1 MMKMKTKDNLRY
13 GLFGVAFAVAASF
26 AGAANAQAVWKHG
39 TLSAKSDAGF
49 LFMAARRG
57 FAEKL
62 NIKLDIVQFKSDPTM
77 LKAMLAGELDSYEGN
92 PSSPMAAVSRGGD
105 VKIIG
110 CHWPALTYAMF
121 VKKDGPIKTIADL
134 KGKRI
139 ATSGPGALPD
149 IFSRGVLKSAGLK
162 PSDVQLVN
170 AGNDADRVGA
180 LAAGIVD
187 VAPSSS
193 EFTPDLEKRG
203 LRMLVHAQEAT
214 PNFVRFC
221 LYTTGK
227 VLATK
232 REAAVRFVAA
242 EMRGLDYALKNK
254 DAMVALSREVTRA
267 AADDLKPAYIYDEA
281 IRYKAI
287 TPDFGIP
294 FDKLTY
300 VRDLLAEVGFL
311 DKPLDLKAMVDATVR
326 DDAARL
332 SAARR
337 E

>member
-1 MMKMKTKDNLRY
+1 MTKMQVAGKVRL
-13 GLFGVAFAVAASF
+13 GLFGIMLAVAALL
-26 AGAANAQAVWKHG
+26 AGAANAQTVWRHG
-39 TLSAKSDAGF
+39 TISAKGDSGF
-49 LFMAARRG
+49 LFMAAQRG

-62 NIKLDIVQFKSDPTM
+62 GIKLEIMQFKSDPTM

-105 VKIIG
+105 IKIIG
-110 CHWPALTYAMF
+110 CHWPVLTYAMF

-139 ATSGPGALPD
+139 ATAGPGALPD
-149 IFSRGVLKSAGLK
+149 IFSRGVLKNAGLK
-162 PSDVQLVN
+162 PADAQLVN

-180 LAAGIVD
+180 LAVGIVD

-203 LRMLVHAQEAT
+203 LRMLVHAQAAT
-214 PNFVRFC
+214 PNFIRFC
-221 LYTTGK
+221 MYTTGK

-232 REAAVRFVAA
+232 RDAAVRFLAA

-254 DAMVALSREVTRA
+254 DAMVALSREITWA
-267 AADDLKPAYIYDEA
+267 AADDPKPGYIYDEV
-281 IRYKAI
+281 IRYKSV

-294 FDKLTY
+294 LEKLTY
-300 VRDLLAEVGFL
+300 MRDLLAEVGFL
-311 DKPLDLKAMVDATVR
+311 DKPLDPKAMLDGSLRDEAVR
-326 DDAARL
+326 LAAAQR
-332 SAARR
+332 
-337 E
+337 